1 MRRHDHDQLDL
12 FGATTT
18 TTAPTPTRETP
29 PARGRRKGTASA
41 SPAVAQ
47 DVLAE
52 IQAGRFGLLDDS
64 DRVVVIDG
72 DGHVRTA
79 LDEDVVHDLIQGRY
93 AQPCPAR
100 DTLTVLHGAIRKP
113 VSPLRLTKSGRSL
126 LHRWSALRPWGESTG
141 RPGR

>member
-1 MRRHDHDQLDL
+1 MRHHDRNQLDL
-12 FGATTT
+12 FTTT
-18 TTAPTPTRETP
+18 TTTTPASTRDTP
-29 PARGRRKGTASA
+29 PAKGRRSRTVSA
-41 SPAVAQ
+41 SPTVAQ

-79 LDEDVVHDLIQGRY
+79 LDEDVVHELIQGRY

-100 DTLTVLHGAIRKP
+100 DTITALHGAIRKP
-113 VSPLRLTKSGRSL
+113 VSPLRLTKTGRAL
-126 LHRWSALRPWGESTG
+126 LHRWSALHTYP
-141 RPGR
+141 